1 LARRAHGEAVK
12 SRIYAGI
19 ALLALMALA
28 ACSSRPQGPKRY
40 SLAGKVIAVDVGGSR
55 LTVDHKDI
63 PGFMKAMIMPFPVK
77 DTAALKTLAPGDE
90 ITADV
95 VVQEPNYW
103 LENITVTKKSSG
115 TKAQASEFHAP
126 RPGEA
131 VPEFALTN
139 QNGRRIGLRR
149 YRGKA
154 LLVTFIYTRCPF
166 PDYCPRISGL
176 FAELDRKMM
185 ASPELAKRTHLLS
198 VSIDPAHD
206 KPAVLR
212 NYGAEYAKGT
222 GDRGFSHWEFAAPST
237 AELTKMAHFFGLTYE
252 LDSGQIIHS
261 LSTTLIGPDGRVF
274 RWYHG
279 GDWKPDEVLRDVSQA
294 LQPAG

>member
-1 LARRAHGEAVK
+1 MK

-28 ACSSRPQGPKRY
+28 ACSSRPQAPKRY
-40 SLAGKVIAVDVGGSR
+40 SLAGKVVAVDVGGSR

-103 LENITVTKKSSG
+103 LENITVTKKSTG
-115 TKAQASEFHAP
+115 TKPQASTFHAP
-126 RPGEA
+126 QPGEA

-139 QNGRRIGLRR
+139 QNGRRISLRR

-212 NYGAEYAKGT
+212 SYGAEYAKGT
-222 GDRGFSHWEFAAPST
+222 GDKKFSHWEFAAPST
-237 AELTKMAHFFGLTYE
+237 AELTRMAHFFGLTYE
-252 LDSGQIIHS
+252 PDSGQIIHS